1 MKKIKAIV
9 SLILVLS
16 MLLQPGGA
24 GGAFAAGGLKD
35 QVAISNLK
43 LLRLNGDA
51 FSGSSGPYVSYDG
64 AFRLTLDWDASMYA
78 NTLKEGDYFDIFLQ
92 KELKFFKPDGN
103 LTFEL
108 LDAED
113 KIVANVEVTDVLDS
127 DGKKTGVKRIRS
139 TFTDYVNDK
148 YDIKGTMFFSASLD
162 QKVVSNESQVLK
174 VSLKTTIDTVA
185 LEQNLQIKPL
195 TPINDELVAKW
206 HSNKLENGSVRWTVR
221 LNHKK
226 GELEGAVINDELR
239 VTSAVDTMAGIG
251 YDAGSFELRE
261 VEMDEYGRTIKDLGT
276 TKLSVGET
284 ADYKLEVT
292 NLAVHGKASFT
303 LTFKSKAYDGKQ
315 YRLYYST
322 TYPSNTK
329 PYLKNSVQVD
339 VDSIIKN
346 VSSVFRND
354 LAGGTGQGNLKGK
367 IMVVKKDSLSD
378 SPISGVKFQIIDSLN
393 NVVETLTT
401 DSEGKAISGV
411 YSDRAVL
418 TVKETNP
425 APGYKVVSFEKVV
438 KINEDGN
445 NDGDIVVVTN
455 DPITKKIV
463 VKKIWNGGTLENAK
477 VVLKLGGSEINN
489 VTLSS
494 SNNWTH
500 EFEVRRYAS
509 GTTNEIN
516 YDVSEVVPEGYN
528 VEYSTATDSDGNVTV
543 TITNTKKQ
551 GTSGG
556 STTTTTSDATT
567 PDTTAA
573 ADTTTG
579 TNPETTTGTTSD
591 SSQATTDSANTSATQ
606 SSTTTGGGMGGAGSS
621 VTTVKVSVSKVW
633 EGEAGDKAVVFLLAE
648 GKVIDTVELNAGN
661 GWQHTFT
668 DLPEYDGATKIRY
681 SVGEQSMSGYG
692 TRIEI
697 LSPGVYRITNT
708 RLETPINEDE
718 EPFIWYS
725 EDTPLG
731 GTGGPEL
738 PYTATLPAEL
748 YYGIGLLV
756 IALGVA
762 LRGIKK

>member
-35 QVAISNLK
+35 QVEISNLK
-43 LLRLNGDA
+43 LLRLNGGA
-51 FSGSSGPYVSYDG
+51 FNNDPYVSYDG

-139 TFTDYVNDK
+139 TFTDYVNNK

-162 QKVVSNESQVLK
+162 QKVVSNEAQVLK
-174 VSLKTTIDTVA
+174 ISLKTIIDTVA

-195 TPINDELVAKW
+195 KPLENEIVSKW
-206 HSNKLENGSVRWTVR
+206 SAHELENGSVRWTVR

-226 GELEGAVINDELR
+226 GELEGAVISDELS
-239 VTSAVDTMAGIG
+239 VAVFDTMAGIG

-261 VEMDEYGRTIKDLGT
+261 VEMNEFGKVTRDVRT

-292 NLAVHGKASFT
+292 DLAVHGKASFT
-303 LTFKSKAYDGKQ
+303 LTFKSNAYDRKQ

-329 PYLKNSVQVD
+329 PYLKNSVQVA
-339 VDSIIKN
+339 VDSIIKK

-367 IMVVKKDSLSD
+367 IMVVKKDSLSN
-378 SPISGVKFQIIDSLN
+378 SPISGVEFQIIDSSDS
-393 NVVETLTT
+393 VVETLIT
-401 DSEGKAISGV
+401 DSEGKAISGT
-411 YSDRAVL
+411 YSDGTVL
-418 TVKETNP
+418 KVKETSP
-425 APGYKVVSFEKVV
+425 APGYKVVNFEKVV

-516 YDVSEVVPEGYN
+516 YDVSEVVPDGYN